1 MGPITK
7 NRNDVGRSRMMS
19 SRLSMLWSLKFLIS
33 GNIFWK
39 FPKKTANATPSI
51 ATPSTTPSTS
61 TSATPSKREEVDV
74 NATPKTSSPKSKI
87 SDAAKTPKTSSTPKV
102 SKPSPS
108 ILMFAKK
115 LTKAEQD
122 EQRLKVIRESKPK
135 PAPAPTPKAPVK
147 QQPTIIDLTQ
157 N

>member
-1 MGPITK
+1 
-7 NRNDVGRSRMMS
+7 
-19 SRLSMLWSLKFLIS
+19 
-33 GNIFWK
+33 
-39 FPKKTANATPSI
+39 
-51 ATPSTTPSTS
+51 
-61 TSATPSKREEVDV
+61 
-74 NATPKTSSPKSKI
+74 
-87 SDAAKTPKTSSTPKV
+87 
-102 SKPSPS
+102 
-108 ILMFAKK
+108 MFAKK